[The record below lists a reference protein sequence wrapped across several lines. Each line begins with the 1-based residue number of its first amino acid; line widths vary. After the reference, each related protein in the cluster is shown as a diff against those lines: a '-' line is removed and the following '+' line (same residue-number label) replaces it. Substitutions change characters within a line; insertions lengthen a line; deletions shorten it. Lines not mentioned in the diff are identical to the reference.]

1 MGLRVIPKNLN
12 DRQVKRVNR
21 IESSDPLRARTVASR
36 ISARRDAR
44 GAENPQ
50 MAKMPGAKPAMTQ
63 PMKKGGKIIKKAQN
77 GILSKIS
84 KKASEIK
91 AKYNAFNKSID
102 DDAAYSKKTFKTAD
116 SLKYANPKIGPKG
129 LQGMLDEKASNRRK
143 ADSLVKTVEKRVGVP
158 RELNMYDNK
167 KHGGRVKKAKSGGS
181 FPDLNKD
188 GKITKADILKG
199 RGVIAKSGTKMKKGG
214 KAMYGKS
221 MMKKGGKCK
230 NGC

>member
-1 MGLRVIPKNLN
+1 
-12 DRQVKRVNR
+12 
-21 IESSDPLRARTVASR
+21 
-36 ISARRDAR
+36 
-44 GAENPQ
+44 
-50 MAKMPGAKPAMTQ
+50 MAKMV
-63 PMKKGGKIIKKAQN
+63 KKAQN
-77 GILSKIS
+77 GILGGIK

-102 DDAAYSKKTFKTAD
+102 DDAAYTKKTFKTAD
-116 SLKYANPKIGPKG
+116 SLKYAEPKVGPKG
-129 LQGMLDEKASNRRK
+129 LKGLLDEKASNRRK

-167 KHGGRVKKAKSGGS
+167 KHGGRVKKAKSG
-181 FPDLNKD
+181 
-188 GKITKADILKG
+188 
-199 RGVIAKSGTKMKKGG
+199 TKMKKGG

>member
-1 MGLRVIPKNLN
+1 MILTVGLTSLYVNGNVNNLKYKKMGLGIKPT
-12 DRQVKRVNR
+12 
-21 IESSDPLRARTVASR
+21 LRSTL
-36 ISARRDAR
+36 
-44 GAENPQ
+44 ENKSFQ
-50 MAKMPGAKPAMTQ
+50 EKSLSKAAALKPASKSSI
-63 PMKKGGKIIKKAQN
+63 MKKGGKIINKAQN

-116 SLKYANPKIGPKG
+116 SLKYAEPKIGPKG

>member
-1 MGLRVIPKNLN
+1 MAT
-12 DRQVKRVNR
+12 VK
-21 IESSDPLRARTVASR
+21 
-36 ISARRDAR
+36 
-44 GAENPQ
+44 
-50 MAKMPGAKPAMTQ
+50 
-63 PMKKGGKIIKKAQN
+63 KIAKAQN

-91 AKYNAFNKSID
+91 AKYNAFNKSLD

-199 RGVIAKSGTKMKKGG
+199 RGVIAKKGAMIKKAG
-214 KAMYGKS
+214 KAVVAKKIVKS
-221 MMKKGGKCK
+221 IKKK
-230 NGC
+230 